1 MNNFYKNKI
10 KHYFNKAYKT
20 YDDYCVVQN
29 DASQRTLELLMRHT
43 DHFEKIADFAC
54 GTGESTL
61 KLIRQISHKKCYAID
76 FSDKLLHIASSKL
89 PNTVSCILS
98 DFDTP
103 LFPNS
108 SLGLISCNMGLQW
121 SLNLGETLSLFNRY
135 LTRNGYFAF
144 SMPVTGNFP
153 EMKAEFKS
161 LLLPPEHII
170 DILNNSGFRLIA
182 NYSYK
187 NVQLFESYYHA
198 LKSLQKIGANFSP
211 KVNNKGLKRV
221 NVREIFVE
229 DCMVPKLTY
238 HIGIYLCQKR
248 FS

>member
-10 KHYFNKAYKT
+10 KHHFNKAYKT

-29 DASQRTLELLMRHT
+29 DASQRALELLMQHPF
-43 DHFEKIADFAC
+43 HFKKIADFAC

-61 KLIRQISHKKCYAID
+61 RLIRQIKHEECYAID
-76 FSDKLLHIASSKL
+76 FSDKLLHIAASKL
-89 PNTVSCILS
+89 PDAVNCILS

-103 LFPNS
+103 LFPND
-108 SLGLISCNMGLQW
+108 SLDLIFCNMGLQW
-121 SLNLGETLSLFNRY
+121 SLNLERTLSLFDLY
-135 LTRNGYFAF
+135 LTKNGCFAF
-144 SMPVTGNFP
+144 SMPVTENFP

-161 LLLPPEHII
+161 LPLSSDQII
-170 DILNNSGFRLIA
+170 HILNNTGFKLVA
-182 NYSYK
+182 HYNYK

-211 KVNNKGLKRV
+211 EFNNKGLRRV

-229 DCMVPKLTY
+229 DCLRPQLTY
-238 HIGIYLCQKR
+238 HIGIYLCQKQ
-248 FS
+248 SL